1 MFKLNKFFKI
11 NNLNREAGK
20 VILIKFG
27 VLIKCLQI
35 TYYLGGK
42 LIVI

>member
-27 VLIKCLQI
+27 VLNASKLLII
-35 TYYLGGK
+35 LG
-42 LIVI
+42 VNW